1 MKKFSLIDLPHDLKR
16 YETWRSQWKDP
27 NSVGLGEY
35 ISDSCHPEDLLI
47 CIQQLLIPD
56 FIIVDD
62 CVLLYDRYEKNN
74 FLQWK
79 DKLSGENTLIE
90 KVLNHIHIYDLFGSN
105 ADDVSDSIFRQ
116 VCKAMKCSWKMALK
130 ETFPEKVFIV
140 ESFDDD
146 VGYGP
151 SLTFYQGS

>member
-16 YETWRSQWKDP
+16 YDMWRSQWEDP
-27 NSVGLGEY
+27 NSVGFGEY
-35 ISDSCHPEDLLI
+35 VSDSCHPEDLLI
-47 CIQQLLIPD
+47 CIQQLLIPN
-56 FIIVDD
+56 FVIVDD
-62 CVLLYDRYEKNN
+62 CVLLCDRYEKNN

-79 DKLSGENTLIE
+79 NKLSGENALIE
-90 KVLNHIHIYDLFGSN
+90 KMLNHIHIYDLFGNN

-116 VCKAMKCSWKMALK
+116 VCNAMKCSWRMALK
-130 ETFPEKVFIV
+130 ETFPEKIFIV